1 MSPPMS
7 MPPAKTFGRRGVAPG
22 PRGPAPARPNPRPSE
37 KLAPELPREVVAAVL
52 AGPRDDASAARPQPS
67 GITRV
72 GWSFRAAVLAGLIV
86 GLLNAAVRA
95 TSFLSFGALG
105 GLDKLPLGDIGMGQI
120 SLGEAQVPI
129 MLLIA
134 MAGLWSGARASAL
147 ALLFAHKILARLGR
161 TSLLAYSLG
170 GAAASLAYALVAALL
185 WADATPVSIGM
196 EALSGLGAGFFYR
209 RFAATE
215 RG

>member
-1 MSPPMS
+1 MSPPTS
-7 MPPAKTFGRRGVAPG
+7 TPPAKTFGRRGIA
-22 PRGPAPARPNPRPSE
+22 PAPRSASVEPRPRPLE
-37 KLAPELPREVVAAVL
+37 KFAPELPRELVAAVL
-52 AGPRDDASAARPQPS
+52 GNPAGSGAARPQLS
-67 GITRV
+67 EITSV

-86 GLLNAAVRA
+86 GLLNAAARA
-95 TSFLSFGALG
+95 TSFLSFGTLG
-105 GLDKLPLGDIGMGQI
+105 GLDKLPLGNIGLGQI

-170 GAAASLAYALVAALL
+170 GAAASLAYALIAALL
-185 WADATPVSIGM
+185 WADATPLSIAT
-196 EALSGLGAGFFYR
+196 EALSGLGAGLFYR
-209 RFAATE
+209 LFAATE
-215 RG
+215 RK